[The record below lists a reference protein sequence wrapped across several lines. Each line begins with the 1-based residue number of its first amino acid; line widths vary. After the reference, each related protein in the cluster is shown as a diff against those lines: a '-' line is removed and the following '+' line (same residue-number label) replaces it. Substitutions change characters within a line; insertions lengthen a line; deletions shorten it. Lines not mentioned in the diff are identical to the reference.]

1 MYQPRQKVAYRMI
14 EYVYMLL
21 SDTTCGLC
29 NKMLNY
35 IEKEA
40 WLLIA
45 RGRAS
50 SLKDKQAVYLS
61 APNCCRPDC
70 STAIQTENHQLL
82 YKPTQNL
89 TSTPEMQRRRLQ
101 IKSLHK
107 AFFIFYF
114 ISDVHRCVRTATLQT
129 IFLRKI
135 FVQCLRRVRIREYYN
150 MQ

>member
-1 MYQPRQKVAYRMI
+1 MYLSRLKVAFRMFG
-14 EYVYMLL
+14 YVYMLL
-21 SDTTCGLC
+21 SDTTCGFC

-70 STAIQTENHQLL
+70 STSIQTENRQLL
-82 YKPTQNL
+82 HKSTQNL
-89 TSTPEMQRRRLQ
+89 TNTHEKQRTRLQ
-101 IKSLHK
+101 NQKL
-107 AFFIFYF
+107 
-114 ISDVHRCVRTATLQT
+114 T
-129 IFLRKI
+129 
-135 FVQCLRRVRIREYYN
+135 
-150 MQ
+150 